1 MENKVDTELTGLIDV
16 FVLSMEIY
24 KLDWMELEN
33 GDGNLVGKQ
42 RKGDLFFLSFDLA
55 GTHYGTF
62 APALGFA
69 SAFGCGW
76 AVDVGSRTRG
86 SAAGQEASVFG
97 SDGSSAFGFSLSFF
111 FHFRQG
117 NKEISI

>member
-42 RKGDLFFLSFDLA
+42 RKGDLFFFSFDLA

-62 APALGFA
+62 APALGFGLRH
-69 SAFGCGW
+69 SA
-76 AVDVGSRTRG
+76 ATVDVDLMWMSGRG
-86 SAAGQEASVFG
+86 LGVHLILLQ
-97 SDGSSAFGFSLSFF
+97 
-111 FHFRQG
+111 FRQTCITLICEL
-117 NKEISI
+117 K